1 MANAPAAGATP
12 ADSSSP
18 LRPAAE
24 PAQVT
29 STPVPGLLL
38 RPVRWPEEATT
49 IAEIGNAARLAAGSL
64 EVVTGEA
71 LRVYYEHLDNCDL
84 GADLRIAEVDGR
96 PVAYVRVEWRDE
108 HRGDRVFDTR
118 LNRGHDAPAGTFG
131 ALLDWAVARHRVKA
145 ASLPASERPR
155 LIAAGSWSDDAEAT
169 ANLEARRFTVVRFSY
184 EMRRPTLDAIPDLP
198 LPAGI
203 DTRPVR
209 PDQRRVIFE
218 AEVDAFAGHWGAGP
232 DDDSEKRWQEF
243 EQDPLNRDASLWQVA
258 WAGDEVVGMVR
269 PFINE
274 EENSRLGARRGWCE
288 NISTRAAWRGQG
300 IASALICRA
309 LRALRDRG
317 MTESALSVDAQNET
331 GAVRLY
337 ESMGFHVVARE
348 LEWRR
353 PLDDVSGPGG

>member
-1 MANAPAAGATP
+1 MNMANE
-12 ADSSSP
+12 
-18 LRPAAE
+18 PAAE
-24 PAQVT
+24 VT
-29 STPVPGLLL
+29 STSVAGLRL

-49 IAEIGNAARLAAGSL
+49 IAEIGNAARLAAGSS
-64 EVVTGEA
+64 EVVTDEG

-84 GADLRIAEVDGR
+84 ASDLRIAEVDGR

-108 HRGDRVFDTR
+108 RRGDRVFR
-118 LNRGHDAPAGTFG
+118 AIVIRRPDAPAGTFG
-131 ALLDWAVARHRVKA
+131 ALLEWAVARQRIKA
-145 ASLPASERPR
+145 AGLPPSERRR
-155 LIAAGSWSDDAEAT
+155 LISAASWSDDAEA
-169 ANLEARRFTVVRFSY
+169 AADLEANRFAVVRFYY
-184 EMRRPTLDAIPDLP
+184 EMRRPTLDDIPNLP

-203 DTRPVR
+203 ETRPVR
-209 PDQRRVIFE
+209 PEQRRAIFE

-232 DDDSEKRWQEF
+232 GDGSETRWQEF

-258 WAGDEVVGMVR
+258 WAGEDVVGTVR

-274 EENSRLGARRGWCE
+274 EENARLGARRGWCE
-288 NISTRAAWRGQG
+288 NISTRAAWRGRG

-317 MTESALSVDAQNET
+317 MTEAALSVDAQNET

-337 ESMGFHVVARE
+337 ESMGFQVVARE

-353 PLDDVSGPGG
+353 TLDDGPGSGG